1 MKRILVAM
9 TLMGALL
16 VVAAGVAWALTVNCQ
31 VGVPCVG
38 TDDPDKL
45 IGTNKPDEMNAM
57 QDDDLLLGRRGGD
70 LMFGDDPDPPAGTF
84 TDGDDEL
91 FGNIGEDDMT
101 GFGGSDLYWGG
112 ARADSIDAREFSNN
126 PGEDTVIA
134 GGGQDFISARDEV
147 PGPYKD
153 TINCGDNVDTVFF
166 DEGIDVVADNCEN
179 QNPVVL
185 TAEAAQ
191 AQEELASLPGR

>member
-16 VVAAGVAWALTVNCQ
+16 MVASGVAWALTVNCQ

-38 TDDPDKL
+38 TDDPDEL
-45 IGTNKPDEMNAM
+45 IGTKKPDEMNAK

-70 LMFGDDPDPPAGTF
+70 IMYGDAVDPPAGTF

-101 GFGGSDLYWGG
+101 GFGGSDLFWGG
-112 ARADSIDAREFSNN
+112 ARADSIDAREFSSN
-126 PGEDTVIA
+126 PGEDTVMTE
-134 GGGQDFISARDEV
+134 GGQDFVSAVDGV
-147 PGPYKD
+147 KD
-153 TINCGDNVDTVFF
+153 TINCGDNVDTVSF

-191 AQEELASLPGR
+191 AQEELPSLPGR